1 MSTKIDNPELKEY
14 KSKMKRIRVAR
25 GMTQTELSTLS
36 EVNVKSIAYYEQ
48 YPEKINKAS
57 VETLLK
63 ICDSLG
69 CEITDIIEKEKSLG

>member
-14 KSKMKRIRVAR
+14 KSKMKRLRVAR

>member
-14 KSKMKRIRVAR
+14 KSKMKRLRVAR

-69 CEITDIIEKEKSLG
+69 CGITDIIEKEKSLG

>member
-1 MSTKIDNPELKEY
+1 MATKIDNPELKKY
-14 KSKMKRIRVAR
+14 KSKMKKMRVAR
-25 GMTQTELSTLS
+25 GMTQIELSELS

-48 YPEKINKAS
+48 YPDKINKAS

-69 CEITDIIEKEKSLG
+69 CDITDIIERK

>member
-1 MSTKIDNPELKEY
+1 MATKIENPELNEY
-14 KSKMKRIRVAR
+14 KSKMKRYRVAR
-25 GMTQTELSTLS
+25 GMTQSELSKLS

-69 CEITDIIEKEKSLG
+69 CEITDIIDR